1 MIVPAIQDVEEGKN
15 DEKTNNEPE
24 CAETKDSW
32 VNAYGTRGSFKGL
45 NKSDKIVENL
55 D

>member
-24 CAETKDSW
+24 SAETKDNW
-32 VNAYGTRGSFKGL
+32 VNAYGTEGSFTGL
-45 NKSDKIVENL
+45 NKSDKIIEKL